1 MNKNKLTKIIIIIA
15 AIAIGSVA
23 VIEGFA
29 LFSPNTLP
37 IQSLFGGN
45 QELKKQEERYHTYID
60 SLNTLDFKIRSETDS
75 KVKLLDQERQK
86 YYRTKIETIRSKLAG
101 ESIDT
106 ESNTEQSVESLSS
119 TILTALAIPIGILII
134 LIALVI
140 YLIRRKKPEPTLP
153 QDQKPS
159 LAQRFDNAIE
169 QANTKQ
175 RPKESISMM
184 LKTLNKS
191 LEEKKAEKS
200 DALKSTQDLPQAVSR
215 DRGDKPRVMA
225 SSNTFVETKAV
236 PLVKPPENIVQKE
249 TDSGKIEIIAP
260 ETPIVPHLVD
270 DESETKEE
278 VFEKEAQINAD
289 VIKLARRGYTSSEI
303 ARRLRISQDQVDLI
317 IRMQREE

>member
-15 AIAIGSVA
+15 AMAIGTIA

-37 IQSLFGGN
+37 IQSLFGSN
-45 QELKKQEERYHTYID
+45 HALKEQEEKYHTYID
-60 SLNTLDFKIRSETDS
+60 SLNTLDFKIRNETDS
-75 KVKLLDQERQK
+75 KIKLLDQERQK

-106 ESNTEQSVESLSS
+106 ESNSEQSVESLSS
-119 TILTALAIPIGILII
+119 TILTALAIPIGILIL
-134 LIALVI
+134 LIAVVI
-140 YLIRRKKPEPTLP
+140 YLIRRKKPEPVLP
-153 QDQKPS
+153 QDPKPS

-200 DALKSTQDLPQAVSR
+200 AGVTTDQEAPQGVAR
-215 DRGDKPRVMA
+215 DRAEKPRVRV
-225 SSNTFVETKAV
+225 SSNTFTETEAV
-236 PLVKPPENIVQKE
+236 PVIPPTESIVQKE
-249 TDSGKIEIIAP
+249 TDSGKIEIISP
-260 ETPIVPHLVD
+260 ETPFVPPLVD